1 GGGGGGG
8 PPPPTPL
15 TWDYTVADLL
25 RDWRLPTVLVV
36 PARLGAIGQTVAA
49 VALARQ
55 VGVNLRG
62 LVINA
67 MEQGVPAERAI
78 ADWAPPAL
86 LENLVQVPV
95 LGVWP
100 WMEHREDAQAL
111 AAASRAIDWPD

>member
-1 GGGGGGG
+1 
-8 PPPPTPL
+8 PL

-36 PARLGAIGQTVAA
+36 PVRLGAIGQTVAA

-55 VGVNLRG
+55 VGVNLMG
-62 LVINA
+62 LVVNVVTQ
-67 MEQGVPAERAI
+67 EVPAEQAI

-95 LGVWP
+95 LGIWP
-100 WMEHREDAQAL
+100 WVEHREDANAL
-111 AAASRAIDWPD
+111 AAAARAIDWPN